1 MKIISLGL
9 VIVLLVIGVAI
20 NVFLPAYA
28 AYGYI
33 PLGIY
38 LVIWLVGIIRGNS
51 GGSLNDKNNGAA

>member
-9 VIVLLVIGVAI
+9 VIVLLIIGVAI
-20 NVFLPAYA
+20 NLIWPAYA